1 MNVAIISL
9 SIALLISL
17 ILNYRLFNI
26 NLDLINEKNELTKA
40 KTKAESIKNDLIAIE
55 TGDRVIYPN
64 YQLIYGQGSKEEH
77 KFSGTYELEV
87 IEVSEKQLKVKAIG
101 FTTDD
106 RKTSSDQ
113 QRMNGVIQYMQNKW
127 VDRKNVQLI
136 VDDAH
141 KRNVKLK
148 ELGILE

>member
-1 MNVAIISL
+1 MIVSIISL

-17 ILNYRLFNI
+17 MLNYRLFNI

-40 KTKAESIKNDLIAIE
+40 KTKAESVKNDLIAIE
-55 TGDRVIYPN
+55 PGDRVIYPD
-64 YQLIYGQGSKEEH
+64 YRLVYGQGSKDEH
-77 KFSGTYELEV
+77 TFSGTYELEI

-113 QRMNGVIQYMQNKW
+113 QRMSGVIQYMQNKW

-141 KRNVKLK
+141 KRNAKLK
-148 ELGILE
+148 ELGIE